1 VRIRILAPLL
11 ALALLGGCVGQP
23 VTIDPG
29 GVDGLEVPTPSP
41 DPADFVDEVDNPWL
55 AYERGSRWEYEG
67 TRFGSPVTS
76 RVEVL
81 TDPVTVAGVPT
92 TPVRTTLVD
101 EDGDTLEDSTAWF
114 AQDVDG
120 NVWALGREV
129 LAGEQPDWRAGRDG
143 AEAGLAMP
151 DAPRRGDGWAE
162 WYRDGEPQDR
172 VEVASTDA
180 EPPSDVVLDADRP
193 LLLLERSSG
202 SATTRDDLYR
212 AGTGLV
218 VVDAGSRLEL
228 RLSDVG

>member
-1 VRIRILAPLL
+1 VRIRILALLL
-11 ALALLGGCVGQP
+11 ALPLIAGCVGQP
-23 VTIDPG
+23 VTADPG
-29 GVDGLEVPTPSP
+29 GVDGLELPTPTP
-41 DPADFVDEVDNPWL
+41 DPADFVAVVDNPWL
-55 AYERGSRWEYEG
+55 AYEPGSRWEYEG

-81 TDPVTVAGVPT
+81 VDAVTVAGVPT
-92 TPVRTTLVD
+92 TPVRTLLVA
-101 EDGDTLEDSTAWF
+101 EDGETLEDSTAWF

-129 LAGEQPDWRAGRDG
+129 RTGELQPWRAGQDG

-162 WYRDGEPQDR
+162 WYRDGEPQGR

-180 EPPSDVVLDADRP
+180 DPPADVVIDADRP
-193 LLLLERSSG
+193 LLLLERSTA

-218 VVDAGSRLEL
+218 VVDAGSPLEL